1 MALQQKRESRRDLTV
16 AFKRKDAVAAAAV
29 YASRFIFP
37 LSDALRSVV
46 IRLFDLST

>member
-1 MALQQKRESRRDLTV
+1 MALQQKRESRRDLTL
-16 AFKRKDAVAAAAV
+16 AFKRKDAVAAAV